1 MLSGKAVCVH
11 TERVVCVFLLVSS
24 QLPYQQGPRLL
35 CALRGRLLD
44 SDLIKIQGKRFPALC
59 EVRLQTA
66 EGTKRSVSRL
76 GNPGKGKYSR
86 AHEEKILDESPLR
99 DHSSLISATSIIN
112 HMRAHM
118 LALQSRTVTT
128 YLSLGEEGN

>member
-1 MLSGKAVCVH
+1 MLSGKAVCMH
-11 TERVVCVFLLVSS
+11 TERVCVFLLVSS
-24 QLPYQQGPRLL
+24 QLPHQQGPRLL

-66 EGTKRSVSRL
+66 EGTKGSVSRL

-112 HMRAHM
+112 HM